1 MTRLA
6 AFLIAVGAM
15 LASSYAQTQPRE
27 PLVAVL
33 PLQGRGLDTNSLRI
47 LEDGLAQ
54 ALLQGSKVRLLERAQ
69 MSNILKEQGFQKS
82 GACDQNDCA
91 VEVGKLLGVERGVAG
106 SVGLLGK
113 SYVLNLR
120 MVDIASG
127 EILSASQRTC
137 SGEIEKVLT
146 ETMPLS
152 AADLLEDRKDRNAKF
167 GKGWLLWTAGGVA
180 VAGGITAAILL
191 SGKGKD
197 APTVSGAG
205 TTKPPDLGGLDV
217 SW

>member
-1 MTRLA
+1 MVALG
-6 AFLIAVGAM
+6 AV
-15 LASSYAQTQPRE
+15 LSLSYAQSQPRV
-27 PLVAVL
+27 PLLAVL
-33 PLQGRGLDTNSLRI
+33 PLQSRGLDTNSLRI

-54 ALLQGSKVRLLERAQ
+54 ALLQGGKVRLLERAQ

-127 EILSASQRTC
+127 EILSASQRTS

-152 AADLLEDRKDRNAKF
+152 AADLLEDRKDRNVKS
-167 GKGWLLWTAGGVA
+167 GRGWMLWTAGGVA
-180 VAGGITAAILL
+180 VAGGVTAAILL
-191 SGKGKD
+191 SGGKGKD
-197 APTVSGAG
+197 APVATTTTGTG
-205 TTKPPDLGGLDV
+205 TTKTPGLGGLDV